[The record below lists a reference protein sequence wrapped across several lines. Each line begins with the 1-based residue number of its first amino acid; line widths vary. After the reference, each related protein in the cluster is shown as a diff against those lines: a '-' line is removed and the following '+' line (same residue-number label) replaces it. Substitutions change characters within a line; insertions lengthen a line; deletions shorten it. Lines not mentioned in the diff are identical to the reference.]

1 MLRLQIIF
9 NEPRYKMATEFIKR
23 NDNCFL
29 KIPVWIP
36 PVTLDTKKKKKNQT
50 KPIFDTDS
58 IYMRRHGLKKN
69 TVGSSHL
76 CVCVLSHSYLHLS
89 LNK

>member
-36 PVTLDTKKKKKNQT
+36 PVTLDTKKKKKKKQNQFLILI
-50 KPIFDTDS
+50 PYIWED
-58 IYMRRHGLKKN
+58 MA
-69 TVGSSHL
+69 
-76 CVCVLSHSYLHLS
+76 
-89 LNK
+89 

>member
-36 PVTLDTKKKKKNQT
+36 PVTLDTKKKKKIKQNQFLILI
-50 KPIFDTDS
+50 PYIWED
-58 IYMRRHGLKKN
+58 MA
-69 TVGSSHL
+69 
-76 CVCVLSHSYLHLS
+76 
-89 LNK
+89 